1 MAKPNYDI
9 FGSFDLFKILNC
21 GFININVHVPD
32 LTYGIELK
40 ASNLVKFLEN
50 IHTTIGSCP
59 SIGAGGASINSIIS
73 IMEGQIAFMVI
84 IDIFIEIY
92 TVIIYFNFVIRKLI
106 SKIGFEFIK
115 TKR

>member
-1 MAKPNYDI
+1 MKPNYDI
-9 FGSFDLFKILNC
+9 FGSFDLCNILNC

-40 ASNLVKFLEN
+40 ASNLAKFLEN
-50 IHTTIGSCP
+50 THTTIGSCP

-92 TVIIYFNFVIRKLI
+92 IVITYFNFVIRKLI

>member
-1 MAKPNYDI
+1 MNYDI
-9 FGSFDLFKILNC
+9 FGSFDLCKILNC

-40 ASNLVKFLEN
+40 ASILVKFLEN
-50 IHTTIGSCP
+50 THTTIGSCP

-73 IMEGQIAFMVI
+73 IMEGQIAFVVI

-92 TVIIYFNFVIRKLI
+92 SVSIYFNFVIGKLI
-106 SKIGFEFIK
+106 SKIGVEFIK